1 MDLSGGPQAGA
12 IGARRCGT
20 YHHAV
25 RTKIVVIGASETDR
39 LGIITDISPVQLHA
53 EAVRNAIVDAGITRD
68 DIDGIACVG
77 EGPAGLA
84 HYLGITPTWLDG
96 TFVGGCSFLVH
107 LHHAAAA
114 IATGMANVIV
124 ISHAVSR
131 GGPAS
136 NPGAR
141 DLANLH
147 QQFEQV
153 YGVGLPATNFP
164 LGVLR
169 YMKTYGLTH
178 EQLASVAVAQR
189 RWSSNVPRAMIR
201 DLITIEDV
209 LDSPMIC
216 YPMHRLECCLSTN
229 GGGAIIVTSEEHAR
243 TLPLRK
249 PLVYV
254 LGGGES
260 SESPLI
266 SQMTDLTSAR
276 AYRTSARIAFEDA
289 AVTHADVDH
298 LMAYD
303 AFAHLPI
310 YTLED
315 LGFVGRGEAGAF
327 IEEGHT
333 SPGGSLPMNTNGGG
347 LSYTHTGL
355 YGMFLMQESI
365 RQVRGEA
372 AAQVPGVNISV
383 AHGVGSMF
391 TSASTIIFGSADAA
405 AARS

>member
-1 MDLSGGPQAGA
+1 MLP
-12 IGARRCGT
+12 R
-20 YHHAV
+20 
-25 RTKIVVIGASETDR
+25 IVVIGAAETDR
-39 LGIITDISPVQLHA
+39 LGVITDVSPVQLHA
-53 EAVRNAIVDAGITRD
+53 EAVRNAIADAGIARD

-84 HYLGITPTWLDG
+84 HYLGVLPTWLDG

-114 IATGMANVIV
+114 IAAGMAKVV
-124 ISHAVSR
+124 AISHAVSR

-136 NPGAR
+136 SPGAL
-141 DLANLH
+141 DLANLQ

-153 YGVGLPATNFP
+153 YGIGPPVTKFP
-164 LGVLR
+164 LGLLR

-189 RWSSNVPRAMIR
+189 RWSSQVPRAMMR
-201 DLITIEDV
+201 DLITVEDV
-209 LDSPMIC
+209 LASPLIC
-216 YPMHRLECCLSTN
+216 YPLHLLECCLSTN

-249 PLVYV
+249 PLVHV
-254 LGGGES
+254 LGGAES
-260 SESPLI
+260 SESPLA
-266 SQMTDLTSAR
+266 SQMADVTSAR
-276 AYRTSARIAFEDA
+276 AYRTTGKLAFEQA
-289 AVTHADVDH
+289 GITHRDVDH

-327 IEEGHT
+327 IAEGNT
-333 SPGGSLPMNTNGGG
+333 APGGSLPMNTNGGG

-372 AAQVPGVNISV
+372 AAQVTDVHVSV

-391 TSASTIIFGSADAA
+391 TSASTIVFGSEEAA
-405 AARS
+405 QTLQRAR

>member
-1 MDLSGGPQAGA
+1 MDPRIVI
-12 IGARRCGT
+12 IGA
-20 YHHAV
+20 A
-25 RTKIVVIGASETDR
+25 ETDR
-39 LGIITDISPVQLHA
+39 LGVITDVSPVQLHA
-53 EAVRNAIVDAGITRD
+53 EAVRNAIADAGIRRE
-68 DIDGIACVG
+68 DIDGVACIG

-84 HYLGITPTWLDG
+84 NYLGIEPTWLDG

-114 IATGMANVIV
+114 IAAGMARVVV

-131 GGPAS
+131 GGPPS
-136 NPGAR
+136 MPGNL
-141 DLANLH
+141 DLANLQ

-153 YGVGLPATNFP
+153 HGIGPPATKFP

-189 RWSSNVPRAMIR
+189 RWSSQVPRAMMR
-201 DLITIEDV
+201 DLITVDDV
-209 LDSPMIC
+209 FASPMIS
-216 YPMHRLECCLSTN
+216 YPMHRLECCLTTN
-229 GGGAIIVTSEEHAR
+229 GGGALIVTSAEHAQS
-243 TLPLRK
+243 LPLRK
-249 PLVYV
+249 PLVH
-254 LGGGES
+254 LIGAAES
-260 SESPLI
+260 SESPLA
-266 SQMTDLTSAR
+266 SQMADMTSTR
-276 AYRTSARIAFEDA
+276 AYRTTGRIAFEQA
-289 AVTHADVDH
+289 GIKKGDVDH

-327 IEEGHT
+327 IEEGRT
-333 SPGGSLPMNTNGGG
+333 SPGGELPMNTNGGG
-347 LSYTHTGL
+347 LSYTHTGI

-372 AAQVPGVNISV
+372 AAQVPGVQISV

-391 TSASTIIFGSADAA
+391 TSAATVIFASQRAA
-405 AARS
+405 EALA

>member
-1 MDLSGGPQAGA
+1 MRSQ
-12 IGARRCGT
+12 T
-20 YHHAV
+20 
-25 RTKIVVIGASETDR
+25 VVIGAAETKR
-39 LGIITDISPVQLHA
+39 LGVITDVSPVQLHA
-53 EAVRNAIVDAGITRD
+53 EAVRNAIADAGITRD
-68 DIDGIACVG
+68 DIDGVACVG

-84 HYLGITPTWLDG
+84 NYLGITPTWLDG

-107 LHHAAAA
+107 LHHASAA
-114 IATGMANVIV
+114 IAAGMAKVIV

-131 GGPAS
+131 GGSAS
-136 NPGAR
+136 SPGAL
-141 DLANLH
+141 DLANLQ

-153 YGVGLPATNFP
+153 YGVGPPATKFP

-189 RWSSNVPRAMIR
+189 RWSSQVPRAMMR
-201 DLITIEDV
+201 DLITVDDV
-209 LDSPMIC
+209 LASPLIC
-216 YPMHRLECCLSTN
+216 YPMHRLECCLATN
-229 GGGAIIVTSEEHAR
+229 GGGALIVTSAEHAR

-249 PLVYV
+249 ALVHV
-254 LGGGES
+254 LGGAES
-260 SESPLI
+260 SESPLA
-266 SQMTDLTSAR
+266 SQMADLTSAR
-276 AYRTSARIAFEDA
+276 AYRTTGRLAFEQA
-289 AVTHADVDH
+289 GITHSDVDH

-315 LGFVGRGEAGAF
+315 LGFVGRGDAGAF
-327 IEEGHT
+327 IEEGNT

-347 LSYTHTGL
+347 LSYTHTGI

-391 TSASTIIFGSADAA
+391 TSASTIVFGSEAA
-405 AARS
+405 ASARG

>member
-1 MDLSGGPQAGA
+1 VPGSA
-12 IGARRCGT
+12 
-20 YHHAV
+20 
-25 RTKIVVIGASETDR
+25 VVIGAAETDR
-39 LGIITDISPVQLHA
+39 LGIIDDVSPVQLHA
-53 EAVRNAIVDAGITRD
+53 EAVRNAIADAGISRE
-68 DIDGIACVG
+68 DIDGVACIG

-96 TFVGGCSFLVH
+96 TFTGGCSFLLH
-107 LHHAAAA
+107 LHHASAA
-114 IATGMANVIV
+114 IATGMAKVVV

-131 GGPAS
+131 GGAPS
-136 NPGAR
+136 LPGGL
-141 DLANLH
+141 DLANLQ
-147 QQFEQV
+147 QQFEQI
-153 YGVGLPATNFP
+153 YGVGPPATKFP

-189 RWSSNVPRAMIR
+189 RWSSQVPRAMMR
-201 DLITIEDV
+201 DLITVEDV
-209 LDSPMIC
+209 FASPMIC

-229 GGGAIIVTSEEHAR
+229 GGGAVIVTSAEHAAQLGVER
-243 TLPLRK
+243 
-249 PLVYV
+249 PLVHV
-254 LGGGES
+254 LGAAES
-260 SESPLI
+260 SESPLA
-266 SQMTDLTSAR
+266 SQMADLTSAR
-276 AYRTSARIAFEDA
+276 AYRTTGRLAFEQARIAPG
-289 AVTHADVDH
+289 DVDH

-327 IEEGHT
+327 IADGHT

-347 LSYTHTGL
+347 LSYTHTGM

-365 RQVRGEA
+365 RQIRGEA
-372 AAQVPGVNISV
+372 AAQIPDVDVSV

-391 TSASTIIFGSADAA
+391 TSAGTIVFGSARAA
-405 AARS
+405 AALR

>member
-1 MDLSGGPQAGA
+1 MDGNARIGPV
-12 IGARRCGT
+12 RS
-20 YHHAV
+20 YHHRV
-25 RTKIVVIGASETDR
+25 QMPMVVIGAAETDR
-39 LGIITDISPVQLHA
+39 LGVITDVSPVQLHA
-53 EAVRNAIVDAGITRD
+53 EAVRNAIGDAGITRD
-68 DIDGIACVG
+68 DIDGVACIG

-84 HYLGITPTWLDG
+84 DYLGITPTWLDG

-107 LHHAAAA
+107 LHHATAA
-114 IATGMANVIV
+114 IAAGMAKVIV

-136 NPGAR
+136 SPGAL
-141 DLANLH
+141 DLANLQ

-153 YGVGLPATNFP
+153 YGAGPPATKFP

-189 RWSSNVPRAMIR
+189 RWSSQVPRAMMR
-201 DLITIEDV
+201 DLITVDDV
-209 LDSPMIC
+209 LTSPMIC
-216 YPMHRLECCLSTN
+216 YPMHRLECCLTTN

-249 PLVYV
+249 PLVHV
-254 LGGGES
+254 LGGAES
-260 SESPLI
+260 SESPLA
-266 SQMTDLTSAR
+266 SQMADLTSAR
-276 AYRTSARIAFEDA
+276 AYRTTGRIAFEQA
-289 AVTHADVDH
+289 GITHADVDH

-303 AFAHLPI
+303 AFAHLPV

-347 LSYTHTGL
+347 LSYTHTGV
-355 YGMFLMQESI
+355 YGMFLMQEAI

-372 AAQVPGVNISV
+372 AAQVPDVRISV

-391 TSASTIIFGSADAA
+391 TSASTIVFGSAEAA
-405 AARS
+405 EALS

>member
-1 MDLSGGPQAGA
+1 VPS
-12 IGARRCGT
+12 R
-20 YHHAV
+20 
-25 RTKIVVIGASETDR
+25 IVVIGAAETDR

-53 EAVRNAIVDAGITRD
+53 DAVRNAIDDAGITRD
-68 DIDGIACVG
+68 DIDGVACVG
-77 EGPAGLA
+77 EGPPGLA
-84 HYLGITPTWLDG
+84 DYLGIVPTWLDG

-114 IATGMANVIV
+114 IEAGMAKVIV
-124 ISHAVSR
+124 ISHAMSR
-131 GGPAS
+131 GGPLTS
-136 NPGAR
+136 PGYF
-141 DLANLH
+141 DLANLQ

-153 YGVGLPATNFP
+153 HGVGPPATKFP
-164 LGVLR
+164 IGLLR

-189 RWSSNVPRAMIR
+189 KWSSQVPRAMMR
-201 DLITIEDV
+201 DLITVDDV
-209 LDSPMIC
+209 FASPMIC
-216 YPMHRLECCLSTN
+216 YPLHRLECCLTTN
-229 GGGAIIVTSEEHAR
+229 GGGAVIVASEEHAR

-249 PLVYV
+249 PLVHV
-254 LGGGES
+254 LGAAES
-260 SESPLI
+260 SESPLA
-266 SQMTDLTSAR
+266 SQMADLTSAR
-276 AYRTSARIAFEDA
+276 AFRTTGRMAFDEA
-289 AVTHADVDH
+289 GITAADVDH

-327 IEEGHT
+327 IEDGHT

-347 LSYTHTGL
+347 LSYTHTGM

-365 RQVRGEA
+365 RQIRGEA
-372 AAQVPGVNISV
+372 AAQVPNVRISV

-391 TSASTIIFGSADAA
+391 TSASTIVFASSEAA
-405 AARS
+405 EALA

>member
-1 MDLSGGPQAGA
+1 M
-12 IGARRCGT
+12 
-20 YHHAV
+20 
-25 RTKIVVIGASETDR
+25 VVIGAAETDR
-39 LGIITDISPVQLHA
+39 LGIITDASPVQLHA
-53 EAVRNAIVDAGITRD
+53 EAARNAIADAGISRD
-68 DIDGIACVG
+68 DIDGVACVG

-84 HYLGITPTWLDG
+84 NYLGINPTWLDG

-107 LHHAAAA
+107 LHHAMAA
-114 IATGMANVIV
+114 IAAGMAKVI
-124 ISHAVSR
+124 IITHGVSR

-136 NPGAR
+136 SPGAL
-141 DLANLH
+141 DLANLQ

-153 YGVGLPATNFP
+153 YGVGPPATKFP
-164 LGVLR
+164 LGVVR
-169 YMKTYGLTH
+169 FMKEYGLTH

-189 RWSSNVPRAMIR
+189 KWSSQVPRAMMR
-201 DLITIEDV
+201 DLITVDDV
-209 LDSPMIC
+209 LASPMIC

-229 GGGAIIVTSEEHAR
+229 GGGAIIVTSEEIAR
-243 TLPLRK
+243 DLPLNK
-249 PLVYV
+249 APVHI
-254 LGGGES
+254 LGAAES

-266 SQMTDLTSAR
+266 SQMPDMTTSR
-276 AYRTSARIAFEDA
+276 AFRTTGKLAFEQA
-289 AVTHADVDH
+289 GITHADVDH

-310 YTLED
+310 YALED

-347 LSYTHTGL
+347 LSYTHTGI
-355 YGMFLMQESI
+355 YGMFVMQEAI

-372 AAQVPGVNISV
+372 AAQVPDVKISV

-391 TSASTIIFGSADAA
+391 TSASTIVFSTPEAAEALGS
-405 AARS
+405 

>member
-1 MDLSGGPQAGA
+1 
-12 IGARRCGT
+12 
-20 YHHAV
+20 V
-25 RTKIVVIGASETDR
+25 RSRIVVIGAAETDR
-39 LGIITDISPVQLHA
+39 LGIITDVSPVQLHA
-53 EAVRNAIVDAGITRD
+53 EAVRNAIEDAGVTRD
-68 DIDGIACVG
+68 DIDGVACVG

-84 HYLGITPTWLDG
+84 DYLGIVPTWLDG

-114 IATGMANVIV
+114 IEAGMAKVVV

-136 NPGAR
+136 SPGHL
-141 DLANLH
+141 DLANLQ

-153 YGVGLPATNFP
+153 HGVGPPATKFP
-164 LGVLR
+164 LGLLR

-189 RWSSNVPRAMIR
+189 KWSSQVPRAMMR
-201 DLITIEDV
+201 DLITVEDV
-209 LDSPMIC
+209 FASPMIC
-216 YPMHRLECCLSTN
+216 YPLHRLECCLTTN
-229 GGGAIIVTSEEHAR
+229 GGGAVIVTSEEHAR
-243 TLPLRK
+243 TLPVRK
-249 PLVYV
+249 PLVHL
-254 LGGGES
+254 LGAAES
-260 SESPLI
+260 SESPLA
-266 SQMTDLTSAR
+266 SQMADLTSAR
-276 AYRTSARIAFEDA
+276 AFRTTGRIAFEQA
-289 AVTHADVDH
+289 GITTTDVDH

-347 LSYTHTGL
+347 LSYTHTGV
-355 YGMFLMQESI
+355 YGMFVMQESI

-372 AAQVPGVNISV
+372 PAQVPDVRISV

-391 TSASTIIFGSADAA
+391 TSASTLVFATSEAA
-405 AARS
+405 EALR

>member
-1 MDLSGGPQAGA
+1 MSG
-12 IGARRCGT
+12 RM
-20 YHHAV
+20 
-25 RTKIVVIGASETDR
+25 VVIGAAETDR
-39 LGIITDISPVQLHA
+39 LGIITDVSPVQLHA
-53 EAVRNAIVDAGITRD
+53 EAGRNAINDAGISRD
-68 DIDGIACVG
+68 DIDGGACIG

-84 HYLGITPTWLDG
+84 PHLGGPPRAPARSFG
-96 TFVGGCSFLVH
+96 GGCSFLVH
-107 LHHAAAA
+107 PHHASAA
-114 IATGMANVIV
+114 IAAGMAKVVV

-136 NPGAR
+136 SPGHL
-141 DLANLH
+141 DLANLQ

-153 YGVGLPATNFP
+153 YGIGPPATKFP

-169 YMKTYGLTH
+169 YMKDYGLTH

-189 RWSSNVPRAMIR
+189 RWSSQVPRALMR
-201 DLITIEDV
+201 ELITVDDV
-209 LDSPMIC
+209 LASPLIC
-216 YPMHRLECCLSTN
+216 YPMHRLECCLATN
-229 GGGAIIVTSEEHAR
+229 GGGAIVVTSEEHAADLSVR
-243 TLPLRK
+243 R

-254 LGGGES
+254 LGGAES
-260 SESPLI
+260 SESPLA
-266 SQMTDLTSAR
+266 SQMADLTSAR
-276 AYRTSARIAFEDA
+276 AYRTTGRIAFEQA
-289 AVTHADVDH
+289 GITAGDVDH

-327 IEEGHT
+327 IEDGHT

-347 LSYTHTGL
+347 LSYTHTGV

-372 AAQVPGVNISV
+372 AAQVRGVKISV

-391 TSASTIIFGSADAA
+391 TSACTIVFGSARGAG
-405 AARS
+405 ARF

>member
-1 MDLSGGPQAGA
+1 M
-12 IGARRCGT
+12 
-20 YHHAV
+20 
-25 RTKIVVIGASETDR
+25 VVIGAAETDR
-39 LGIITDISPVQLHA
+39 LGIITDVSPIQLHA
-53 EAVRNAIVDAGITRD
+53 EAARRAIDDAGISRD
-68 DIDGIACVG
+68 DIDGVACVG

-84 HYLGITPTWLDG
+84 NYLGITPTWLDG

-107 LHHAAAA
+107 LHHACAA
-114 IATGMANVIV
+114 ISAGMATI
-124 ISHAVSR
+124 IIITHGVSR

-136 NPGAR
+136 SPGAL
-141 DLANLH
+141 DLANLQ

-153 YGVGLPATNFP
+153 YGVGPPATKFP

-169 YMKTYGLTH
+169 YMKEFGLTH

-189 RWSSNVPRAMIR
+189 KWSSQVPRAMMR
-201 DLITIEDV
+201 DLITVDDV
-209 LDSPMIC
+209 LASPMIC

-229 GGGAIIVTSEEHAR
+229 GGGALIVTSEEIAR
-243 TLPLRK
+243 DLPLNQ
-249 PLVYV
+249 PPVHI
-254 LGGGES
+254 LGAAES
-260 SESPLI
+260 SGSPLI
-266 SQMTDLTSAR
+266 SQMPDMTTSR
-276 AYRTSARIAFEDA
+276 AFRMTGKAAFEEA
-289 AVTHADVDH
+289 GITHADVDH

-310 YTLED
+310 YALED

-347 LSYTHTGL
+347 LSYTHTGI
-355 YGMFLMQESI
+355 YGMFVMQEAI

-372 AAQVPGVNISV
+372 AAQVPDVKISV

-391 TSASTIIFGSADAA
+391 TSASTIVFGTPEAA
-405 AARS
+405 EGLRS

>member
-1 MDLSGGPQAGA
+1 MDP
-12 IGARRCGT
+12 R
-20 YHHAV
+20 
-25 RTKIVVIGASETDR
+25 IVVIGAAETDR
-39 LGIITDISPVQLHA
+39 LGVIDDVSPVQLHA
-53 EAVRNAIVDAGITRD
+53 EAVRNAIADAGIARE

-84 HYLGITPTWLDG
+84 NYIGIEPTWLDG

-114 IATGMANVIV
+114 IATGVARVVV

-131 GGPAS
+131 GGPTS
-136 NPGAR
+136 MPGAL
-141 DLANLH
+141 DLANLQ

-153 YGVGLPATNFP
+153 HGIGPPATKFP

-178 EQLASVAVAQR
+178 EQLASVPVAQR
-189 RWSSNVPRAMIR
+189 RWSSQVPRAMMR
-201 DLITIEDV
+201 DLITVEDV
-209 LDSPMIC
+209 FASPMIC
-216 YPMHRLECCLSTN
+216 YPMHRLECCLTTN
-229 GGGAIIVTSEEHAR
+229 GGGALIVTSAEHAA
-243 TLPLRK
+243 TLPVRK
-249 PLVYV
+249 PLVHV
-254 LGGGES
+254 LGAAES
-260 SESPLI
+260 SESPLA
-266 SQMTDLTSAR
+266 SQMEDMTSAR
-276 AYRTSARIAFEDA
+276 AYRTTGRLAFQQA
-289 AVTHADVDH
+289 GITHADVDH

-327 IEEGHT
+327 IEEGRT
-333 SPGGSLPMNTNGGG
+333 SPGGELPMNTNGGG
-347 LSYTHTGL
+347 LSYTHTGI

-372 AAQVPGVNISV
+372 AAQVPGVDISV

-391 TSASTIIFGSADAA
+391 TSAATIVFGSARAA
-405 AARS
+405 EALA

>member
-1 MDLSGGPQAGA
+1 MTELATPYDQAMPPSA
-12 IGARRCGT
+12 
-20 YHHAV
+20 
-25 RTKIVVIGASETDR
+25 VVIGAAETDR
-39 LGIITDISPVQLHA
+39 LGIITDVSPVQLHA
-53 EAVRNAIVDAGITRD
+53 EAVRNAIADAGISRD
-68 DIDGIACVG
+68 DIDGVACIG

-84 HYLGITPTWLDG
+84 NYLGITPTWLDG

-114 IATGMANVIV
+114 IATGMATVVV

-136 NPGAR
+136 SPGFL
-141 DLANLH
+141 DLANLQ
-147 QQFEQV
+147 QQFEQI
-153 YGVGLPATNFP
+153 YGVGPPATKFP

-189 RWSSNVPRAMIR
+189 RWSSQVPRAMMR
-201 DLITIEDV
+201 DLITVDDV
-209 LDSPMIC
+209 LASPMIC
-216 YPMHRLECCLSTN
+216 YPMHRLECCLATN
-229 GGGAIIVTSEEHAR
+229 GGGAILVTSEDHAHR
-243 TLPLRK
+243 LPLRK
-249 PLVYV
+249 PVVHV
-254 LGGGES
+254 LGGAES
-260 SESPLI
+260 SESPLA
-266 SQMTDLTSAR
+266 SQMADLTSSR
-276 AYRTSARIAFEDA
+276 AYRTSGEIAFRQA
-289 AVTHADVDH
+289 GITPADIDH

-315 LGFVGRGEAGAF
+315 LGIVGRGEAGAF

-347 LSYTHTGL
+347 LSYTHTGV

-365 RQVRGEA
+365 RQLRGEA
-372 AAQVPGVNISV
+372 AAQVDGARISV

-391 TSASTIIFGSADAA
+391 TSASTIVFGTAEAA
-405 AARS
+405 ASLR

>member
-1 MDLSGGPQAGA
+1 MQPRL
-12 IGARRCGT
+12 
-20 YHHAV
+20 
-25 RTKIVVIGASETDR
+25 VVIGAAETDR

-53 EAVRNAIVDAGITRD
+53 EAVRNAIADAGIARD
-68 DIDGIACVG
+68 DIDGVASVG

-84 HYLGITPTWLDG
+84 DYLGVVPTWLDG
-96 TFVGGCSFLVH
+96 TYVGGCSFLLH

-114 IATGMANVIV
+114 IASGMAKVIV

-136 NPGAR
+136 FPGAP
-141 DLANLH
+141 DLANLQ
-147 QQFEQV
+147 QQFELI
-153 YGVGLPATNFP
+153 YGAGPPVTRFP

-178 EQLASVAVAQR
+178 EQLATVAVAQR
-189 RWSSNVPRAMIR
+189 KWSSQVPRAMMR
-201 DLITIEDV
+201 DLITVDDV
-209 LDSPMIC
+209 LSSPMIC

-229 GGGAIIVTSEEHAR
+229 GGAAMIVTSEDHAQ
-243 TLPLRK
+243 TLALRK
-249 PLVYV
+249 PLVHV
-254 LGGGES
+254 LGGAES
-260 SESPLI
+260 SESPLA
-266 SQMTDLTSAR
+266 SQMADLTSSR
-276 AYRTSARIAFEDA
+276 AYRTTGQIAFEQA
-289 AVTHADVDH
+289 GITRADVDH

-310 YTLED
+310 YTLDD
-315 LGFVGRGEAGAF
+315 LGFVGRGEAGSF

-347 LSYTHTGL
+347 LSYTHTGM
-355 YGMFLMQESI
+355 YGMFLMQEAI

-372 AAQVPGVNISV
+372 AAQVPEVKISV

-391 TSASTIIFGSADAA
+391 TSASTIVFGSAEAA
-405 AARS
+405 EALS

>member
-1 MDLSGGPQAGA
+1 MP
-12 IGARRCGT
+12 R
-20 YHHAV
+20 
-25 RTKIVVIGASETDR
+25 IVVIGAAETDR
-39 LGIITDISPVQLHA
+39 LGIIDDVSPVQLHA
-53 EAVRNAIVDAGITRD
+53 EAVRNAISDAGIGRD
-68 DIDGIACVG
+68 DIDGVACVG

-84 HYLGITPTWLDG
+84 NYLGITPTWLDG

-107 LHHAAAA
+107 LHHASAA
-114 IATGMANVIV
+114 ISAGMAKVVV

-136 NPGAR
+136 SPGFL
-141 DLANLH
+141 DLANLQ

-153 YGVGLPATNFP
+153 YGIGPPATKFP

-169 YMKTYGLTH
+169 YMKKYGLTH

-189 RWSSNVPRAMIR
+189 RWSSRVPRAMMR
-201 DLITIEDV
+201 ELITVDDV
-209 LDSPMIC
+209 FASPMIC
-216 YPMHRLECCLSTN
+216 YPMHRLECCLTTN
-229 GGGAIIVTSEEHAR
+229 GGGAIVVTSEEHAA
-243 TLPLRK
+243 TLPIRK

-254 LGGGES
+254 LGGAES
-260 SESPLI
+260 SESPLA
-266 SQMTDLTSAR
+266 SQMADLTSAR
-276 AYRTSARIAFEDA
+276 AFRTTGRIAFEQA
-289 AVTHADVDH
+289 GITIADVDH

-310 YTLED
+310 YALED

-347 LSYTHTGL
+347 LSYTHTGV
-355 YGMFLMQESI
+355 YGMFVMQESI

-372 AAQVPGVNISV
+372 AAQIDNVKISV
-383 AHGVGSMF
+383 SHGVGSMF
-391 TSASTIIFGSADAA
+391 TSASTLVFGSAEAA
-405 AARS
+405 EALS

>member
-1 MDLSGGPQAGA
+1 VPS
-12 IGARRCGT
+12 R
-20 YHHAV
+20 
-25 RTKIVVIGASETDR
+25 IVVIGAAETDR

-53 EAVRNAIVDAGITRD
+53 DAVRNAIDDAGITRD
-68 DIDGIACVG
+68 DIDGVACVG
-77 EGPAGLA
+77 EGPPGLA
-84 HYLGITPTWLDG
+84 DYLGIVPTWLDG

-114 IATGMANVIV
+114 IEAGMAKVIV
-124 ISHAVSR
+124 ISHAMSR
-131 GGPAS
+131 GGPLTS
-136 NPGAR
+136 PGYF
-141 DLANLH
+141 DLANLQ

-153 YGVGLPATNFP
+153 HGVGPPATKFP
-164 LGVLR
+164 IGLLR

-189 RWSSNVPRAMIR
+189 KWSSQVPRAMMR
-201 DLITIEDV
+201 DLITVDDV
-209 LDSPMIC
+209 FASPMIC
-216 YPMHRLECCLSTN
+216 YPLHRLECCLTTN
-229 GGGAIIVTSEEHAR
+229 GGGAVIVASEEHAR

-249 PLVYV
+249 PLVHV
-254 LGGGES
+254 LGAAES
-260 SESPLI
+260 SESPLA
-266 SQMTDLTSAR
+266 SQMADLTSAR
-276 AYRTSARIAFEDA
+276 AFRTTGRMAFDEA
-289 AVTHADVDH
+289 GITAADVDH

-315 LGFVGRGEAGAF
+315 LGFVGRGDAGAF

-347 LSYTHTGL
+347 LSYTHTGM

-365 RQVRGEA
+365 RQIRGEA
-372 AAQVPGVNISV
+372 AAQVPNVRISV

-391 TSASTIIFGSADAA
+391 TSASTIVFASSEAA
-405 AARS
+405 EALA

>member
-1 MDLSGGPQAGA
+1 MPGRVVVVGA
-12 IGARRCGT
+12 A
-20 YHHAV
+20 
-25 RTKIVVIGASETDR
+25 ETDR

-53 EAVRNAIVDAGITRD
+53 EAVRNAIEDAGITRD
-68 DIDGIACVG
+68 DIDGVACVG

-84 HYLGITPTWLDG
+84 NYLGVVPTWLDG

-114 IATGMANVIV
+114 IEAGMAKVVV

-136 NPGAR
+136 SPGYL
-141 DLANLH
+141 DLANLQ

-153 YGVGLPATNFP
+153 HGIGPPATKFP
-164 LGVLR
+164 LGLLR

-178 EQLASVAVAQR
+178 EQLASVAVVQR
-189 RWSSNVPRAMIR
+189 KWSSQVPRAMMR
-201 DLITIEDV
+201 DLITVDDV
-209 LDSPMIC
+209 FASPMIC
-216 YPMHRLECCLSTN
+216 YPLHRLECCLTTN
-229 GGGAIIVTSEEHAR
+229 GGGAIIVTSEEHAA
-243 TLPLRK
+243 TLPVRK
-249 PLVYV
+249 PLVHL
-254 LGGGES
+254 LGAAES
-260 SESPLI
+260 SESPLA
-266 SQMTDLTSAR
+266 SQMIDLTSAR
-276 AYRTSARIAFEDA
+276 AFRTTGRIAFEQA
-289 AVTHADVDH
+289 GITTADVDH

-333 SPGGSLPMNTNGGG
+333 APGGSLPMNTNGGG
-347 LSYTHTGL
+347 LSYTHTGV
-355 YGMFLMQESI
+355 YGMFVMQESI

-372 AAQVPGVNISV
+372 AAQVPGVKISV

-391 TSASTIIFGSADAA
+391 TSASTLVFGSNEAA
-405 AARS
+405 EALR

>member
-1 MDLSGGPQAGA
+1 MDP
-12 IGARRCGT
+12 R
-20 YHHAV
+20 
-25 RTKIVVIGASETDR
+25 IVVIGAAETDR
-39 LGIITDISPVQLHA
+39 LGVIDDVSPVQLHA
-53 EAVRNAIVDAGITRD
+53 EAVRNAIADAGIARE

-84 HYLGITPTWLDG
+84 NYIGIEPTWLDG

-114 IATGMANVIV
+114 IATGVARVVV

-131 GGPAS
+131 GGPTS
-136 NPGAR
+136 MPGAL
-141 DLANLH
+141 DLANLQ

-153 YGVGLPATNFP
+153 HGIGPPATKFP

-178 EQLASVAVAQR
+178 EQLASVPVAQR
-189 RWSSNVPRAMIR
+189 RWSSQVPRAMMR
-201 DLITIEDV
+201 DLITVEDV
-209 LDSPMIC
+209 FASPMIC
-216 YPMHRLECCLSTN
+216 YPMHRLECCLTTN
-229 GGGAIIVTSEEHAR
+229 GGGALIVTSAEHAA
-243 TLPLRK
+243 TLPVRK
-249 PLVYV
+249 PLVHV
-254 LGGGES
+254 LGAAES
-260 SESPLI
+260 SESPLA
-266 SQMTDLTSAR
+266 SQMEDMTSAR
-276 AYRTSARIAFEDA
+276 AYRTTGRLAFQQA
-289 AVTHADVDH
+289 GITHADVDH

-327 IEEGHT
+327 IEEGRT
-333 SPGGSLPMNTNGGG
+333 SPGGELPMNTNGGG
-347 LSYTHTGL
+347 LSYTHTGI

-372 AAQVPGVNISV
+372 AAQVPGVDISV

-391 TSASTIIFGSADAA
+391 TSAATIVFASARAA
-405 AARS
+405 EALA

>member
-1 MDLSGGPQAGA
+1 MRG
-12 IGARRCGT
+12 R
-20 YHHAV
+20 V
-25 RTKIVVIGASETDR
+25 VVIGAAETDR
-39 LGIITDISPVQLHA
+39 LGIINDVSPVQLHA
-53 EAVRNAIVDAGITRD
+53 EAVRNAIEDAGITRD
-68 DIDGIACVG
+68 DIDGVACVG
-77 EGPAGLA
+77 EGPPGLA
-84 HYLGITPTWLDG
+84 DYLGLVPTWLDG

-114 IATGMANVIV
+114 IEAGMAKVIV

-136 NPGAR
+136 SPGYL
-141 DLANLH
+141 DLANLQ
-147 QQFEQV
+147 QQFAQV
-153 YGVGLPATNFP
+153 HGVGPPATKFP
-164 LGVLR
+164 LGLLR

-189 RWSSNVPRAMIR
+189 KWASQVTRAAMR
-201 DLITIEDV
+201 DLITVEDV
-209 LDSPMIC
+209 FASPMIC
-216 YPMHRLECCLSTN
+216 YPLHRLECCLTTN
-229 GGGAIIVTSEEHAR
+229 GGGAVIVTSEEHAA
-243 TLPLRK
+243 TLAVRK

-254 LGGGES
+254 LGAAES
-260 SESPLI
+260 SESPLA
-266 SQMTDLTSAR
+266 SQMADLTSAR
-276 AYRTSARIAFEDA
+276 AFRTTGRIAFEQA
-289 AVTHADVDH
+289 GITVADVDH

-327 IEEGHT
+327 IEDGYT

-347 LSYTHTGL
+347 LSYTHTGV
-355 YGMFLMQESI
+355 YGMFVMQESI

-372 AAQVPGVNISV
+372 AAQVPGVKISV

-391 TSASTIIFGSADAA
+391 TSASTIVFGSARGAG
-405 AARS
+405 ARF

>member
-1 MDLSGGPQAGA
+1 VP
-12 IGARRCGT
+12 R
-20 YHHAV
+20 
-25 RTKIVVIGASETDR
+25 IVVIGAAETSR
-39 LGIITDISPVQLHA
+39 LGVIDDVSPVQLHA
-53 EAVRNAIVDAGITRD
+53 EAVRNAIVDAGIGRD
-68 DIDGIACVG
+68 DIDGVACVG

-107 LHHAAAA
+107 LHHASAA
-114 IATGMANVIV
+114 IAAGMAKVVV

-136 NPGAR
+136 SPGHL
-141 DLANLH
+141 DLANLQ

-153 YGVGLPATNFP
+153 YGIGPPATKFP

-169 YMKTYGLTH
+169 YMKDYGLTH

-189 RWSSNVPRAMIR
+189 RWSSQVPRAMMR
-201 DLITIEDV
+201 ELITVDDV
-209 LDSPMIC
+209 LASPLIC
-216 YPMHRLECCLSTN
+216 YPMHRLECCLTTN
-229 GGGAIIVTSEEHAR
+229 GGGAIVVTSEEHAAELSVR
-243 TLPLRK
+243 R

-254 LGGGES
+254 LGGAES
-260 SESPLI
+260 SESPLA
-266 SQMTDLTSAR
+266 SQMADLTSAR
-276 AYRTSARIAFEDA
+276 AYRTTGRIAFEQA
-289 AVTHADVDH
+289 GITPADVDH

-327 IEEGHT
+327 IEDGHT

-347 LSYTHTGL
+347 LSYTHTGV

-372 AAQVPGVNISV
+372 AAQVRGVKISV

-391 TSASTIIFGSADAA
+391 TSASTIVFGSAEAA
-405 AARS
+405 ESLA